1 MHRTKTH
8 LRRRCDVVSRVTRAA
23 PTSNA
28 VRIVNNP
35 SATIQCFVSARR
47 TSRSETW
54 ERVTHCGRV
63 RAMRASSVSTRTVKH
78 RTVYRCTVSKHWMW
92 TRDPTA
98 HPRLRRHTLVKDFA
112 CHTQRAISSA
122 ASHQQNLFIMDRR

>member
-8 LRRRCDVVSRVTRAA
+8 LRRRCDAVSRATRAA

-28 VRIVNNP
+28 VRPVNNP
-35 SATIQCFVSARR
+35 SATIQCFVWGRR

-54 ERVTHCGRV
+54 ERVTRCGRV
-63 RAMRASSVSTRTVKH
+63 RAMRASSVSTRTVGQ

-92 TRDPTA
+92 TRDRTA
-98 HPRLRRHTLVKDFA
+98 RPRLRRHTLVKDFA
-112 CHTQRAISSA
+112 CHAAKAISSA
-122 ASHQQNLFIMDRR
+122 ASHQQNFFIMDRR